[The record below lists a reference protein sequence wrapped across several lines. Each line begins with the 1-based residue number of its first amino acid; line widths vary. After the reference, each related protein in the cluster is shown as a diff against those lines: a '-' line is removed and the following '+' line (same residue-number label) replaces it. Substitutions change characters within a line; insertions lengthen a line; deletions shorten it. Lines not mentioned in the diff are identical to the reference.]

1 MTEMMMKYEG
11 RRQPT
16 SMTIICA
23 ALAMVLFFAPEV
35 AIATPSKVS
44 RGLFVF
50 VCKGAPP
57 TKLRVTYLGR
67 DADRAKLTYNGR
79 TVIAKHALSADGARY
94 QARGIDFW
102 NKGDD
107 ATVEWRGKSLDCSI
121 PK

>member
-1 MTEMMMKYEG
+1 MTEKMMKYEG

-16 SMTIICA
+16 SMAMICA
-23 ALAMVLFFAPEV
+23 ALMILLFAPDT
-35 AIATPSKVS
+35 ASAAASKTS
-44 RGLFVF
+44 RGPFVF

-57 TKLRVTYLGR
+57 TKLRVTYLGH

-107 ATVEWRGKSLDCSI
+107 ATVEWRGKSLNCSI